1 MAGFKASNLQ
11 IRRGPNPADPLLHA
25 EPELLPDGTL
35 QIGRADGGA
44 WRYLPAGAP
53 GGAWEQGFIAIG
65 EQLATLRDL
74 MASDEELAAQLDP
87 IQDQLDT
94 LAEGVATDEELAQS
108 LAVVSDALL
117 NLATT
122 DQGIAGQ
129 IAQAMAAIGAL
140 NDTYAT
146 DAELAIVD
154 AKIIALTEQIIRS
167 SIAPTS
173 PAIGQRWIELSP
185 SGAEIYDFAWVW
197 RGVEWRSDRLF
208 VTATGSGRIS
218 GNAAPRQDLGHLPP
232 LPGLAGY
239 RLIRGSIRAQ
249 LEGAGGWTTKIRRFN
264 GAATIVDWFPGP
276 PISMVAKGAQVLDL
290 AVPTDSLI
298 PLSLPALELNLVK
311 GAGNTPDS
319 IFTLS
324 MQWAAVRA

>member
-35 QIGRADGGA
+35 QIGKADGGA

-53 GGAWEQGFIAIG
+53 GGAWEQGFVAIA
-65 EQLATLRDL
+65 EQLATLREL

-87 IQDQLDT
+87 IQEQLDT
-94 LAEGVATDEELAQS
+94 LTEGVATDEELAQS

-117 NLATT
+117 NLTTT
-122 DQGIAGQ
+122 DQGIVGQ

-154 AKIIALTEQIIRS
+154 AKIIALAGQIVRS
-167 SIAPTS
+167 ATPPVN

-185 SGAEIYDFAWVW
+185 SGAEIYDFAWI
-197 RGVEWRSDRLF
+197 RHASEWRSDRLF
-208 VTATGSGRIS
+208 GSATGSGRIS
-218 GNAAPRQDLGHLPP
+218 GSAAPRQDLGHLPP
-232 LPGLAGY
+232 FPGLAGY
-239 RLIRGSIRAQ
+239 RLIRGSIRSH
-249 LEGAGGWTTKIRRFN
+249 LEGAGSWAVKIRKFS
-264 GAATIVDWFPGP
+264 GAATVVDWFAGP
-276 PISMVAKGAQVLDL
+276 SIVTTAKGSGLHDL
-290 AVPTDSLI
+290 VVPADSLL
-298 PLSLPALELNLVK
+298 PLSIPALELNLIK
-311 GAGNTPDS
+311 GSIAPDS